1 MPTFIDN
8 TAYDRLLD
16 DLRAAALTTDWR
28 SAMAETLACAD
39 VLPEDCREDFV
50 EDGVRVAA

>member
-39 VLPEDCREDFV
+39 VLPEDCREDFATRPSHL
-50 EDGVRVAA
+50 E